1 MYINTLYLANILWL
15 CFHFCFGVLPVCC
28 CARCA
33 QELLN
38 YYASFCVWVGTGLMV
53 SACTLNPVRAAVQ
66 SSLYAEPQRY
76 GKIGPQTFSLDF
88 KCARAAQSIYSPSSM
103 CFLQIVLLVRYPLSV
118 IQAFGT
124 SLTTLFWTWS
134 EYLGQNAFRM
144 FCPTYIRCSQ
154 KGQSKPRLAKVHGTL
169 SFSDPKAQA
178 GRSLKPKGF
187 AWWVRSR
194 KDTNKA
200 QPATNILVHSKYY
213 HISSYISKTA
223 KMELMRT
230 HMWGKCRRFPALP
243 SGTTLT
249 GNEGSTSQDGCSS
262 NSVDML
268 AFWCFWHEDTCTNLN
283 LVESLSF
290 FVEHDLCDLKFLF
303 HERQFRRDVQHCHAI
318 IFAI

>member
-1 MYINTLYLANILWL
+1 MDTKQADMITLLFLLLCNGLPVGNQALIRPWLPENLYTSLDSEEGIVLKVLVIRVALRRAHPTPRCYCGTASRSWGVCYSGISLSHFITPVGALRGVPMYINTLYLANILWL

-38 YYASFCVWVGTGLMV
+38 YYASFCVWVETGLMV

-154 KGQSKPRLAKVHGTL
+154 K
-169 SFSDPKAQA
+169 DDN
-178 GRSLKPKGF
+178 RSP
-187 AWWVRSR
+187 
-194 KDTNKA
+194 D
-200 QPATNILVHSKYY
+200 
-213 HISSYISKTA
+213 
-223 KMELMRT
+223 
-230 HMWGKCRRFPALP
+230 
-243 SGTTLT
+243 
-249 GNEGSTSQDGCSS
+249 
-262 NSVDML
+262 
-268 AFWCFWHEDTCTNLN
+268 
-283 LVESLSF
+283 
-290 FVEHDLCDLKFLF
+290 
-303 HERQFRRDVQHCHAI
+303 
-318 IFAI
+318 

>member
-1 MYINTLYLANILWL
+1 MQWIAGWKPSSHPAMTSWELVYFSWLWGRHCLEGTSNSSRFATSTPHTTLLLWDCFSKLRSLLLRNLTFPLHNSCRSFEGCTNVYKHIVSSKYIMVVFPFLLW
-15 CFHFCFGVLPVCC
+15 VLPVCC

-38 YYASFCVWVGTGLMV
+38 YYASFCVWVETGLMV

-154 KGQSKPRLAKVHGTL
+154 K
-169 SFSDPKAQA
+169 DDN
-178 GRSLKPKGF
+178 RSP
-187 AWWVRSR
+187 
-194 KDTNKA
+194 D
-200 QPATNILVHSKYY
+200 
-213 HISSYISKTA
+213 
-223 KMELMRT
+223 
-230 HMWGKCRRFPALP
+230 
-243 SGTTLT
+243 
-249 GNEGSTSQDGCSS
+249 
-262 NSVDML
+262 
-268 AFWCFWHEDTCTNLN
+268 
-283 LVESLSF
+283 
-290 FVEHDLCDLKFLF
+290 
-303 HERQFRRDVQHCHAI
+303 
-318 IFAI
+318 

>member
-1 MYINTLYLANILWL
+1 MFPSDSSPGEVPVERHSSFWHVIDDALLDMKWVSWSKRLPN
-15 CFHFCFGVLPVCC
+15 VLP
-28 CARCA
+28 
-33 QELLN
+33 N
-38 YYASFCVWVGTGLMV
+38 
-53 SACTLNPVRAAVQ
+53 
-66 SSLYAEPQRY
+66 
-76 GKIGPQTFSLDF
+76 
-88 KCARAAQSIYSPSSM
+88 
-103 CFLQIVLLVRYPLSV
+103 VLVY
-118 IQAFGT
+118 T
-124 SLTTLFWTWS
+124 
-134 EYLGQNAFRM
+134 M
-144 FCPTYIRCSQ
+144 FT
-154 KGQSKPRLAKVHGTL
+154 KGWQSKPRLAKVHGTL